1 MEKLKSIKNMFEDS
15 EFVKEPFLPD
25 SKIKGI
31 IEFCKGLVLVVSP
44 LLYVYKWYKGKNKK
58 RFRTVKE
65 IQKHINDNKFID
77 TMISLGSA
85 IVTIILGIK
94 MLFFYVPTTSQI
106 SLALLI
112 QFLKFEGI
120 IGKNFYRILKKFKPE
135 NIGEYVDPTK
145 FVNMLE
151 NEREQDRLKQ
161 LEIDTTTE
169 DTSEDMK
176 TDEIDA

>member
-1 MEKLKSIKNMFEDS
+1 MEKIKSIKSIFEES

-25 SKIKGI
+25 STISGI

-65 IQKHINDNKFID
+65 IQKHINDNKFMD

-85 IVTIILGIK
+85 IITIILGIK
-94 MLFFYVPTTSQI
+94 LLFFYVPSTSQI

-112 QFLKFEGI
+112 QYLKFEGI
-120 IGKNFYRILKKFKPE
+120 IGKNFYKILKKFKPE
-135 NIGEYVDPTK
+135 NIGEYIDPKK
-145 FVNMLE
+145 FKNMLAT
-151 NEREQDRLKQ
+151 ERENDRLMK
-161 LEIDTTTE
+161 LESETVTE
-169 DTSEDMK
+169 NTS
-176 TDEIDA
+176 DENDA